1 MAAVSL
7 PGPMPHSGSTSVYS
21 SNGMYDNAMLRR
33 ARTSLM
39 TWLCFYS
46 YTMPTQMTYQGITLV
61 RASISTSDVTSTCL
75 YSSHI
80 SSIEHCLNSTSRR
93 IMSIYPRG
101 CSVLLGCIPGCL
113 QIVPMELTIVP
124 GGLPPPQTPLTDRP
138 PGRPTGRDMQH
149 EGTMPLRIMR
159 GCDMTFATGDVVAPQ
174 IEGPSWCI
182 CADHG
187 IPVSAPRQALHRS
200 GRLAGA
206 RGVGRGV
213 RLIGPVMRDQ
223 QGGPAASPNTSGSRA
238 W

>member
-1 MAAVSL
+1 
-7 PGPMPHSGSTSVYS
+7 
-21 SNGMYDNAMLRR
+21 
-33 ARTSLM
+33 M

-61 RASISTSDVTSTCL
+61 RTSISTSEVTSTCL

-101 CSVLLGCIPGCL
+101 CSVLFGCIPGCL

-159 GCDMTFATGDVVAPQ
+159 GCNMTFATGDVAAPQ
-174 IEGPSWCI
+174 IEGPSWCT

-200 GRLAGA
+200 GRLAAA
-206 RGVGRGV
+206 RGGGRGV
-213 RLIGPVMRDQ
+213 RLIGLVMRDQ
-223 QGGPAASPNTSGSRA
+223 QGGPAASPNTSGSKA